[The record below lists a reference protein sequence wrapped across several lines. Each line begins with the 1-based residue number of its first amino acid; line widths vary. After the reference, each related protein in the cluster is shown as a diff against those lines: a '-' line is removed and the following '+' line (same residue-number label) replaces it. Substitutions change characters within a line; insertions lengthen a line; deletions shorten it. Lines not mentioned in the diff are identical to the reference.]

1 MAILT
6 ANRPGRAEGPRGLR
20 AQLRQA
26 ALIAGIVVRGL
37 RNAVRGVPIPADM
50 KERLSLDQATDF
62 SYIMIGISLIGLS
75 TIGLIFI
82 DFLHTPG
89 AILRVGL
96 MGLIYCDYFALIARA
111 RMWLRSEQP
120 NGQDAESYIRDMCR
134 MLVALGGIWSV
145 LLFVLMRQRNLD
157 QLCLLYGV
165 FVGCL
170 ATPVMVSPVAC
181 ALAFWVPISA
191 GILVAGFSADVLE
204 PVVMVNLTAFMGLT
218 GFCILYVNNRLNER
232 AIGAIRL
239 EENAAVIKLLLRDF
253 EESASDWLWETNEEL
268 QLEPVSM
275 RLAQVARRPV
285 ESFAGTFPAALLGE
299 TTQEIKPGTAMDRL
313 HRAIAERSP
322 FRDIVVPVQVAGE
335 ERFWSVTGKPI
346 LDKKGRF
353 AGYHGVGSDITGQ
366 RRQQEQI
373 SFLARHDSLTKLA
386 NRVLFSETLHQV
398 CDH

>member
-37 RNAVRGVPIPADM
+37 RNTVRGVPIPADM

-75 TIGLIFI
+75 TIGLIFL
-82 DFLHTPG
+82 DFLHTSD

-120 NGQDAESYIRDMCR
+120 NGSDAESYIRDMCR

-170 ATPVMVSPVAC
+170 ATPVMVTRPWPC
-181 ALAFWVPISA
+181 ALSFWVPISA

-239 EENAAVIKLLLRDF
+239 EEIAAVIKLLLRDF
-253 EESASDWLWETNEEL
+253 EESASDWLWETNEGL
-268 QLEPVSM
+268 QLEPVSQ
-275 RLAQVARRPV
+275 RLAQVARCPV
-285 ESFAGTFPAALLGE
+285 ESFAGDLPCS
-299 TTQEIKPGTAMDRL
+299 TARCN
-313 HRAIAERSP
+313 
-322 FRDIVVPVQVAGE
+322 G
-335 ERFWSVTGKPI
+335 
-346 LDKKGRF
+346 
-353 AGYHGVGSDITGQ
+353 
-366 RRQQEQI
+366 
-373 SFLARHDSLTKLA
+373 
-386 NRVLFSETLHQV
+386 
-398 CDH
+398 